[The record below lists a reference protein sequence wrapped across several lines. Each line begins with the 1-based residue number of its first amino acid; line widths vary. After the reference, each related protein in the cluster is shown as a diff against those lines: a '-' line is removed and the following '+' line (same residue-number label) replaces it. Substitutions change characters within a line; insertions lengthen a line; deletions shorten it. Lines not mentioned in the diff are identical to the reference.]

1 MKKNK
6 LLPENSLAKI
16 IHKQNNEIIADIL
29 LGVTPKELD
38 KVYQFEVDK
47 SFRDSFIIHKSAKKG
62 QTSFRITKDL
72 LDSLISTSLKIK
84 KQPKLI
90 ITINSGSDEYIITSS
105 ITKNK
110 VR

>member
-1 MKKNK
+1 MKKCK
-6 LLPENSLAKI
+6 EIEPTLIPPREDFFGVPPDQLTNSR
-16 IHKQNNEIIADIL
+16 E
-29 LGVTPKELD
+29 
-38 KVYQFEVDK
+38 F
-47 SFRDSFIIHKSAKKG
+47 FITHKSAKKG

-72 LDSLISTSLKIK
+72 LDSLISTSLKIQ

-110 VR
+110 VS